1 MICMIRTLAMS
12 QNSVPTYTY
21 SVHNGGFSA
30 HFLESLQAT
39 PSCVCHGVCQC
50 QSVQID
56 GVCRTVKL
64 SISMVITREIYNI
77 HHNIDG
83 PSPNLA
89 T

>member
-1 MICMIRTLAMS
+1 MYDSDTRHITKLCSYIHTYIHTSYITEVS
-12 QNSVPTYTY
+12 QPI
-21 SVHNGGFSA
+21 A
-30 HFLESLQAT
+30 LQAT